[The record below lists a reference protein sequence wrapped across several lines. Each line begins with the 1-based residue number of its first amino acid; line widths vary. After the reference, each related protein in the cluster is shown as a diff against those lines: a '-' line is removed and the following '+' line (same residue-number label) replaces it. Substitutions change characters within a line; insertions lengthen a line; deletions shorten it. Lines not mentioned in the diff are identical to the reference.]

1 MIAKAKVITHGSTA
15 VGYSAEKELADIVKV
30 NNLPEGITPAAMWSR
45 MMTLQEKYRE
55 KLNRHRPM
63 VNTSIRIEV
72 SPAEE
77 ETVGWTLDDW
87 RKLTDEFIREFD
99 TIDLS
104 GMAKR
109 KSAKSTKLQNS
120 QYVVSLHHDSDSG
133 ILHLHINVNRIDME
147 GNVNDAHFIYERAM
161 RAANT
166 ITARRGWV
174 QAKTKRKWNIDRI
187 SQDCIN
193 ALKRMK
199 SFDWKEYER
208 LLKEKGYELSFKRD
222 EKGQIRGYTV
232 RRGNSVYKSSD
243 LGHSRGLTP
252 SRIANTWN
260 RLNQGKIRQA
270 LPPKPV
276 TNAAAKPAGTQT
288 SHPEPPVVREAPKPR
303 MVHLDIPVEYRTYP
317 VDIPEEIYRIIM
329 NEAEVPDS
337 ADCLWTKLEDVQN
350 TAILLFANMVDG
362 ATEIARNCGGGGG
375 SASNDWGE
383 RPKDDKEWARECLR
397 RARGLHTRTR
407 GRGFRR

>member
-1 MIAKAKVITHGSTA
+1 
-15 VGYSAEKELADIVKV
+15 
-30 NNLPEGITPAAMWSR
+30 
-45 MMTLQEKYRE
+45 
-55 KLNRHRPM
+55 
-63 VNTSIRIEV
+63 
-72 SPAEE
+72 
-77 ETVGWTLDDW
+77 
-87 RKLTDEFIREFD
+87 
-99 TIDLS
+99 
-104 GMAKR
+104 
-109 KSAKSTKLQNS
+109 
-120 QYVVSLHHDSDSG
+120 
-133 ILHLHINVNRIDME
+133 LHLHINVNRIDME

-208 LLKEKGYELSFKRD
+208 LLKEKGYELVFKRD

-260 RLNQGKIRQA
+260 RLNQVKIREAQ
-270 LPPKPV
+270 PPKPV
-276 TNAAAKPAGTQT
+276 TNAAAKPAGTQAPR
-288 SHPEPPVVREAPKPR
+288 PEPPVIREAPKPK

-375 SASNDWGE
+375 SAGNDWGE

-407 GRGFRR
+407 GRGLRR